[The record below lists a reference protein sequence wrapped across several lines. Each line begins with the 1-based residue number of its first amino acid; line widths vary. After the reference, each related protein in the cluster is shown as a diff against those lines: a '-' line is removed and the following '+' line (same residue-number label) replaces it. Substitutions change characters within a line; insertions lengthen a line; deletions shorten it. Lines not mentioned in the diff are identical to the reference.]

1 MSELILS
8 MPVDSTQLRV
18 QLDEAIIAQGFIVPL
33 LADCVSI
40 FLKEFIGK
48 GMRDD

>member
-8 MPVDSTQLRV
+8 MPVHSTQLRV
-18 QLDEAIIAQGFIVPL
+18 QLDEAIIAQSFIVPL
-33 LADCVSI
+33 LADSVPVL
-40 FLKEFIGK
+40 LKEFIGK